1 MRKIGIMGGTFN
13 PIHVGHLML
22 AQWAME
28 EQHLDEI
35 WFVPTGCSYMK
46 EQQNVVSPEDR
57 FQMVSLAV
65 ADNDRMKCLDLEI
78 KREGHTYSY
87 ETIEQLKQE
96 YPEIE
101 FYFIFGADCLFAI
114 ETWRCPEKIFAN
126 CRVIAAGRGGASE
139 KQMREKIEELEAKYG
154 ADIIM
159 MPFPS
164 LAISS
169 TLIRERVREG
179 KNVRYLVPE
188 VVADYI
194 EGKRLYENER

>member
-13 PIHVGHLML
+13 PVHVGHLML

-28 EQHLDEI
+28 ENRLDEI

-46 EQQNVVSPEDR
+46 TERNMVPPEDR

-65 ADNDRMKCLDLEI
+65 ANNDRMRCLDIET
-78 KREGHTYSY
+78 KREGYSY
-87 ETIEQLKQE
+87 SCDTIEQLRAE
-96 YPEIE
+96 NPEDE

-114 ETWRCPEKIFAN
+114 ETWHCPEKIFAN
-126 CRVIAAGRGGASE
+126 CRIIAAGRGGSSE
-139 KQMREKIEELEAKYG
+139 RKMREKIAELEEKYG
-154 ADIIM
+154 ADIIL

-169 TLIRERVREG
+169 TLIRDRVREG

-194 EGKRLYENER
+194 EGKGFYENEG